1 MLPASVFA
9 RDNSVKTLNIVYEYP
24 SKAQSLYLSE
34 KGGEVLLGALNSKD
48 DVALKIPIS
57 STGGV
62 VAGNLSVSTESDF
75 ITPVAE
81 VSSLNISPGGTAEIP
96 ISVLIEKLPENG
108 PEKVGFTVT
117 FSYGKKSLSATFSL
131 TLYPE
136 NTPVGN
142 YTFPTSA
149 TSATSLVNTG
159 KTVLITKNSALLFLN
174 EANGKTVLAAENFG
188 KFPKETAYTTGDGTW
203 HILFYDGYIEA
214 DGGQYVFITSPS
226 ALPGKVIADFGTD
239 AVTLRQTVAFD
250 YANGSPPLA
259 FSDPNAV
266 IVIPS
271 GSKVDFMLSDK
282 ENVHDGDWEKTSDG
296 VDISY
301 EIQKLESSVWTKN
314 TDFVLSSSPNSF
326 GDSPTEGKIS
336 AEAKKNVS
344 RGTYR
349 LYVTQKIGNITLSEL
364 YMPFFVTDR

>member
-1 MLPASVFA
+1 M
-9 RDNSVKTLNIVYEYP
+9 
-24 SKAQSLYLSE
+24 
-34 KGGEVLLGALNSKD
+34 
-48 DVALKIPIS
+48 
-57 STGGV
+57 
-62 VAGNLSVSTESDF
+62 
-75 ITPVAE
+75 
-81 VSSLNISPGGTAEIP
+81 NISPGGTAEIP

-188 KFPKETAYTTGDGTW
+188 KFPKGTAYTTGDGTR

-239 AVTLRQTVAFD
+239 AVTLRQPVAFD
-250 YANGSPPLA
+250 YANDSPPLA

-301 EIQKLESSVWTKN
+301 EIQKLENSVWTKN

-336 AEAKKNVS
+336 AEAKKNAS